1 MRRKIRSMICA
12 PKGSTLISFDLSQA
26 ESWIVAFLADEKRMK
41 RSLLFGDIHSDT
53 ACGIFY
59 AKNADCL
66 HDWKKNKDTSA
77 RLCNNCIVT
86 ITDIERYLG
95 KKSNHANSYGQGEN
109 MLVTSINKESDK
121 PPYITVGL
129 SDVKPMFKAWHNYIN
144 LVGWWESIQRELGP
158 RRQLTT
164 PYNFTR
170 TFYGYWGK
178 ELFKEAYAFKPQSTI
193 ADHVFGAIHPDLGL
207 SGGLLEIHR
216 KFVRREYCKIINT
229 AHDSFVI
236 EYPSETI
243 PDDFIAEVARTF
255 RRPLVIRGEEFT
267 IPCDAK
273 WGPRYDEGM
282 QEIDINALIGTAN
295 PNRTLQSL

>member
-1 MRRKIRSMICA
+1 MKRKIRSMICA

-26 ESWIVAFLADEKRMK
+26 ESWIVAFLANERRMK
-41 RSLLFGDIHSDT
+41 QSLLFGDIHSDT
-53 ACGIFY
+53 SCGIFY
-59 AKNADCL
+59 PRNANCL
-66 HDWKKNKDTSA
+66 HIWKKDKATGSRHCNICDVTVTDT
-77 RLCNNCIVT
+77 
-86 ITDIERYLG
+86 ERYLG
-95 KKSNHANSYGQGEN
+95 KKNNHANSYGQSEG

-144 LVGWWESIQRELGP
+144 LIGWWESIQRELGP

-193 ADHVFGAIHPDLGL
+193 ADHVFGAIHPDVGI
-207 SGGLLEIHR
+207 SGGLLGIHR
-216 KFVRREYCKIINT
+216 NFVERGMCKIINT

-236 EYPSETI
+236 EYPSTTV
-243 PDDFIAEVARTF
+243 PDDFIAAVATQF
-255 RRPLVIRGEEFT
+255 RRPLVVRNERFT

-273 WGPRYDEGM
+273 MGERYDEGM
-282 QEIDINALIGTAN
+282 VEIDINALIGPPN
-295 PNRTLQSL
+295 PDYKLSTI